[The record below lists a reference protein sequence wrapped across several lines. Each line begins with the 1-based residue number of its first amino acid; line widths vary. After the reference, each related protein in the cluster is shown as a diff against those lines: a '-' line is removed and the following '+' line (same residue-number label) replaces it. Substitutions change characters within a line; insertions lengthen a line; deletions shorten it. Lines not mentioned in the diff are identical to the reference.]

1 MTASGKQA
9 KVVRRS
15 VHRAGSSGDSMKHM
29 INDIEVFFGNNTY
42 LVRFVDETIHIAI
55 VYPFAIAVL
64 PTAEL
69 SR

>member
-1 MTASGKQA
+1 
-9 KVVRRS
+9 
-15 VHRAGSSGDSMKHM
+15 MKHM